1 MIRGMSNKESKMK
14 MEQRTCQVWAVLAF
28 AASRG
33 HVLTYTEL
41 EQATGFIRA
50 GLGEPLQRIQFYC
63 RQKRLPN
70 LSSLVV
76 NKGGI
81 PSKRCVRDRKGE
93 DWAQTQ
99 FRVHQHKWL
108 EHGNPGVDNFR
119 EVK

>member
-1 MIRGMSNKESKMK
+1 MIRRMSNKQSEMD
-14 MEQRTCQVWAVLAF
+14 MGQRTCQVWAVLAF

-41 EQATGFIRA
+41 ERATGFIQV
-50 GLGEPLQRIQFYC
+50 GLGEPLRRIQSYC
-63 RQKRLPN
+63 QQQKLPN

-76 NKGGI
+76 SKDGI
-81 PSKRCVRDRKGE
+81 PSEGCVRDCKGE

-108 EHGNPGVDNFR
+108 EHWNPGVDNFR
-119 EVK
+119 KVK